1 MSIELGKDIQLASR
15 ITASLLNEALVEVT
29 PLVGKGN
36 DLSLRPLDFPESDL
50 SQKDFESLIL
60 QLNSSSSLK

>member
-36 DLSLRPLDFPESDL
+36 DLSLRP
-50 SQKDFESLIL
+50 
-60 QLNSSSSLK
+60 